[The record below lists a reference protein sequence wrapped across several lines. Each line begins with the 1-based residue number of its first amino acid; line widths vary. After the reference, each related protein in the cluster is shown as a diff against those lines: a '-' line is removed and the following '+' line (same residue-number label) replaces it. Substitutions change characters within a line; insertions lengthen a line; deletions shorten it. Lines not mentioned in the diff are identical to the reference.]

1 MKKVT
6 MLTLALAGLFL
17 SMQTSALA
25 LPQSSVV
32 GTWDITIE
40 SPNGKRESQLVIK
53 QDGGKLT
60 GALKSPRGER
70 PLDSVKV
77 EGSDITFVMT
87 ANVQGQDMV
96 MTYKGK
102 VEKDSMKGDADFGGM
117 ATGSWSA
124 VPHKEGAPAAAA
136 PTTSP
141 AQSSGG
147 AVNVTGAWAATVETQ
162 AGSGSPNFTFKQDGE
177 NLTGMYKG
185 QFGEAPLT
193 GTVKGADIKFTIKI
207 NAQGQDLTV
216 IYTGKIDGK
225 DSMKGTASFG
235 EMGEGTWTA
244 KRK

>member
-1 MKKVT
+1 
-6 MLTLALAGLFL
+6 
-17 SMQTSALA
+17 MQTRGLA

-40 SPNGKRESQLVIK
+40 SPQGKRESQLVIK

-70 PLDSVKV
+70 PLDSVKL
-77 EGSDITFVMT
+77 EGNDITFVMT

-96 MTYKGK
+96 FTYKGK
-102 VEKDSMKGDADFGGM
+102 VEKDSMKGDADFGGF

-136 PTTSP
+136 PSAP
-141 AQSSGG
+141 AAQPTGG
-147 AVNVTGAWAATVETQ
+147 AANVTGAWAFTVETQ
-162 AGSGSPNFTFKQDGE
+162 AGSGSPSFTFKQDGE

-193 GTVKGADIKFTIKI
+193 GTVKGSDIKFTVKV
-207 NAQGQDLTV
+207 NAQGQDIT
-216 IYTGKIDGK
+216 ITYSGKIDGN
-225 DSMKGTASFG
+225 SMKGTASFG